1 MTFRWLVATVVT
13 LAAAV
18 VALLLALDVGRWQTT
33 LTRDDSRFPA
43 APTRLD
49 LWHADSLVPF
59 DAGKR
64 LLAVDDDLDYSQT
77 LQSFLLADP
86 DANPFLKSNSDLIRS
101 RALVSLAGFLRTA
114 DEPRRRAQAANLLG
128 IMGLGLATTDN
139 QGQRLRFLL
148 YAARAFRGAL
158 TLDPRN
164 EDAKFNLELTLRLLQ
179 RLPTGTGGGS
189 AQGFGRSG
197 GAALAKPGSGY

>member
-1 MTFRWLVATVVT
+1 MTLRWLAATVVT
-13 LAAAV
+13 LSAAV
-18 VALLLALDVGRWQTT
+18 IVLLLALDVGRWQTT

-49 LWHADSLVPF
+49 LWRADELVPF
-59 DAGKR
+59 HAGKR
-64 LLAVDDDLDYSQT
+64 LLALHDDLDYRQT
-77 LQSFLLADP
+77 LQSFWLADP
-86 DANPFLKSNSDLIRS
+86 EANPFLKSNSDLIRS
-101 RALVSLAGFLRTA
+101 RALVSLAGFIRTSH
-114 DEPRRRAQAANLLG
+114 EPPRRSQAANLLG
-128 IMGLGLATTDN
+128 IMGLTDN

-158 TLDPRN
+158 TVDPKN

-197 GAALAKPGSGY
+197 GAALADPGSGY